1 MKGALYRFIA
11 GALLCIPLLPCY
23 AQGQNDDIYGAWKV
37 TRVLGTADS
46 FGLSD
51 RQIRAIIGKP
61 IVVSEDKFT
70 FNGRTCAH
78 PRYARSVEETTTYF
92 RREWQA
98 NAADF
103 HLPNPVTVVATGCN
117 FLYPSGKNRLVVAE
131 ESGVFFEAVR
141 VR

>member
-1 MKGALYRFIA
+1 MTGAISRLIVGISFSL
-11 GALLCIPLLPCY
+11 ALLLTQAEELN
-23 AQGQNDDIYGAWKV
+23 GDIYGVWKI
-37 TRVLGTADS
+37 TRVVGTADS
-46 FGLSD
+46 FGLST
-51 RQIRAIIGKP
+51 RQIRAMIGKP
-61 IVVSEDKFT
+61 ITVSEDKFA

-78 PRYARSVEETTTYF
+78 PRYTRSVEETTTYF

-141 VR
+141 VK